1 MEQCVN
7 GWDNWGS
14 GLAPGDS
21 ASFLILSYMLFHSS
35 RVFGQA
41 HICAVTMGMA
51 HGTALPISSGITPSG
66 LCLSLACSY
75 AYFFSMGNCRAIC
88 KTLFDGVNAVKEIL
102 AYAMDKSDEEVEDSH
117 YLGEDCS
124 GDRVA
129 GDIGRTSEGSL

>member
-1 MEQCVN
+1 MN

-14 GLAPGDS
+14 GLALGDS

-41 HICAVTMGMA
+41 H
-51 HGTALPISSGITPSG
+51 GTALPILSGIAPSG
-66 LCLSLACSY
+66 LCLSLACSC
-75 AYFFSMGNCRAIC
+75 AYFFSMGNHRAIC
-88 KTLFDGVNAVKEIL
+88 ETLFDGVNAVKEIL

-124 GDRVA
+124 GDRAA